1 MRGCSYGRLVESI
14 GHKVVDA
21 HAHTVPLALLEEVSQ
36 RSDVDGVTARKL
48 ERGWAIEFPG
58 AGTTVV
64 APFLSRGELREEY
77 RARTGIDGQLLSPW
91 DGVLPGPGM
100 PAADARNWARR
111 LNEAVLAEADGA
123 GPGTLATVALDDPE
137 QAAKDLESAV
147 VDDGMAGLVF
157 STNPVHCQDLADR
170 RLDPLWATAEG
181 LGVPV
186 LVHPPSIGPAAQGLP
201 DSAEYANAYCRLV
214 DTTFGFA
221 RLILSGALDRFPQLR
236 LITVHGGGFLP
247 YQGGRL
253 DGAHRSERL
262 SSYTIDRDRPSDY
275 LSDLYFD
282 TVTMTP
288 DAIRY
293 LVDTVGSEQVL
304 LGTDFPFPLGDP
316 QPVERVREAGLGAD
330 VTTAVLGG
338 NLDRLLTRSARG

>member
-1 MRGCSYGRLVESI
+1 VESI
-14 GHKVVDA
+14 GHSVVDA
-21 HAHTVPLALLEEVSQ
+21 HAHTVPLALLEEVAQ
-36 RSDVDGVTARKL
+36 RSDTDGVTARKI

-58 AGTTVV
+58 ASTTVV
-64 APFLSRGELREEY
+64 PPFLSRSALREEY
-77 RARTGIDGQLLSPW
+77 RTTTGIDGQLLSPW
-91 DGVLPGPGM
+91 DGVLPTPGM
-100 PAADARNWARR
+100 SAADARSWARR
-111 LNEAVLAEADGA
+111 VNDAVLAEAGGA
-123 GPGTLATVALDDPE
+123 GPGTLAAVALDDPE

-157 STNPVHCQDLADR
+157 STNPVHCHDLADR
-170 RLDPLWATAEG
+170 RLDPLWAAAEG

-247 YQGGRL
+247 FQSGRL

-262 SSYTIDRDRPSDY
+262 ASYAIERERPSAY

-282 TVTMTP
+282 TVTLAP
-288 DAIRY
+288 EAIRF
-293 LVDTVGSEQVL
+293 LVDTVGSERVL

-316 QPVERVREAGLGAD
+316 HP
-330 VTTAVLGG
+330 VTTVEDARLGPDATAAVLGG